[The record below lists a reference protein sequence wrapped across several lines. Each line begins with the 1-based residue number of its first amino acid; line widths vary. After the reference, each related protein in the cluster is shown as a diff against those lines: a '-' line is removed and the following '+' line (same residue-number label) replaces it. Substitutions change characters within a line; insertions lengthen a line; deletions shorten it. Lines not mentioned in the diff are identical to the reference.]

1 MTAGAGDKPGSG
13 SWVPRSVRSPA
24 GPSGRVDE
32 LVAAAVRAA
41 GRSGHLG
48 EEDRRLTQD
57 EAALAGP
64 EWLGHQV
71 AQNAQLTERM
81 TKVLT
86 TGTSGANAPCRQEE
100 RLTCRLVD
108 GSYPS

>member
-1 MTAGAGDKPGSG
+1 
-13 SWVPRSVRSPA
+13 
-24 GPSGRVDE
+24 VDE
-32 LVAAAVRAA
+32 LVTAAVHAA

-48 EEDRRLTQD
+48 EEDRRSARD

-64 EWLGHQV
+64 EWLGHPV

-86 TGTSGANAPCRQEE
+86 TGTSGANAPWRPEE

>member
-1 MTAGAGDKPGSG
+1 MPWRLALGPYD
-13 SWVPRSVRSPA
+13 PRRVNDRDRT
-24 GPSGRVDE
+24 GRV
-32 LVAAAVRAA
+32 VQQR
-41 GRSGHLG
+41 GG
-48 EEDRRLTQD
+48 EKDRRSARD
-57 EAALAGP
+57 ETALAGP
-64 EWLGHQV
+64 EWLGHPV

-86 TGTSGANAPCRQEE
+86 TGTFGANAPWRPEE